1 MFEQRQVP
9 AFDGAVKSVHGQVE
23 LRIVVIDRAD
33 EAAYGNVYGEF
44 FLEFAGKRLFAG
56 FAGFHL
62 AAGEFPAALKV
73 SVTALGCKDFFSVL
87 DDACD
92 NFDGL
97 HGVFYSNVKIVL
109 PRPIQII

>member
-1 MFEQRQVP
+1 MELGSVQPFGGFVFEQGQVP

-23 LRIVVIDRAD
+23 LWIVVIDRAD

-73 SVTALGCKDFFSVL
+73 SVTARGCKDFFSVL

-97 HGVFYSNVKIVL
+97 HGMGM
-109 PRPIQII
+109 